1 MLTKKCINSL
11 AKEVKKINNE
21 NKNYN
26 SSELSKASI
35 KDLEK
40 LIICVGLGNYE
51 DMKETRLYNNLS
63 SAYCIALEIISNFN
77 LIETESIYLDENKYY
92 YRVEVE
98 KILKD
103 KKCLQG
109 YYINKVYSYIFNVI
123 EVDSDIKESV
133 NKMVYKMENML
144 YKKESSL
151 FYNKL
156 LKDIKEELKL
166 ENNIFYKKVEKVNN
180 KKVTKKQI
188 EKIVNSIT
196 YNL

>member
-1 MLTKKCINSL
+1 MLSKKCINSL

-77 LIETESIYLDENKYY
+77 LIETESIYQYENKYY
-92 YRVEVE
+92 YRIEVE
-98 KILKD
+98 KVLSGEN
-103 KKCLQG
+103 LQR
-109 YYINKVYSYIFNVI
+109 YYVNKAYSYIFNVI
-123 EVDSDIKESV
+123 KIDNDLKKAIDQLVDKMESV
-133 NKMVYKMENML
+133 F
-144 YKKESSL
+144 YKKESNL
-151 FYNKL
+151 FYNRVI
-156 LKDIKEELKL
+156 KDIREELKM
-166 ENNIFYKKVEKVNN
+166 ENNKFYKKVENITN
-180 KKVTKKQI
+180 KKVTKKEI

-196 YNL
+196 YTL

>member
-1 MLTKKCINSL
+1 MLSKKCINSL

-77 LIETESIYLDENKYY
+77 LIETESIYQYENKYY
-92 YRVEVE
+92 YKIEVE
-98 KILKD
+98 KVLSGEN
-103 KKCLQG
+103 LQR
-109 YYINKVYSYIFNVI
+109 YYINKAYSYIFNVI
-123 EVDSDIKESV
+123 KIDNDLKKAIDQLVDKMESV
-133 NKMVYKMENML
+133 F
-144 YKKESSL
+144 YKKESNL
-151 FYNKL
+151 FYNRVI
-156 LKDIKEELKL
+156 KDIREELKM
-166 ENNIFYKKVEKVNN
+166 ENNKFYKKVENITN

>member
-1 MLTKKCINSL
+1 MLSKKCINSL

-77 LIETESIYLDENKYY
+77 LIETESIYQYKDKYY
-92 YRVEVE
+92 YRIEVE
-98 KILKD
+98 KVLSGEN
-103 KKCLQG
+103 LQR
-109 YYINKVYSYIFNVI
+109 YYVNKAYSYIFNVI
-123 EVDSDIKESV
+123 KIDNDLKKAIDQLVDKMESV
-133 NKMVYKMENML
+133 F
-144 YKKESSL
+144 YKKESNL
-151 FYNKL
+151 FYNRVI
-156 LKDIKEELKL
+156 KDIREELKM
-166 ENNIFYKKVEKVNN
+166 ENNKFYKKVENITN

>member
-1 MLTKKCINSL
+1 MLSKKCINSL

-51 DMKETRLYNNLS
+51 DMRKTRLYNNLS
-63 SAYCIALEIISNFN
+63 SGYCIALEIISNFN
-77 LIETESIYLDENKYY
+77 LIESESIYQYEDKYY
-92 YRVEVE
+92 YRIEAE
-98 KILKD
+98 KVLSGEN
-103 KKCLQG
+103 LQR
-109 YYINKVYSYIFNVI
+109 YYVNKAYSYIFNVI
-123 EVDSDIKESV
+123 KIDNDLKKAIDQLVDKMESV
-133 NKMVYKMENML
+133 F
-144 YKKESSL
+144 YKKESNL
-151 FYNKL
+151 FYNRVI
-156 LKDIKEELKL
+156 KDIREELKM
-166 ENNIFYKKVEKVNN
+166 ENNKFYKKVENITN

>member
-1 MLTKKCINSL
+1 MLSKKCINSL

-77 LIETESIYLDENKYY
+77 LIETESIYQYENKYY
-92 YRVEVE
+92 YRIEVE
-98 KILKD
+98 KVLNGEN
-103 KKCLQG
+103 LQR
-109 YYINKVYSYIFNVI
+109 YYINKAYFYIFNVI
-123 EVDSDIKESV
+123 KIDNDLKKAIDQLVDKMESV
-133 NKMVYKMENML
+133 F
-144 YKKESSL
+144 YKKESNL
-151 FYNKL
+151 FYNRVI
-156 LKDIKEELKL
+156 KDIREELKM
-166 ENNIFYKKVEKVNN
+166 ENNKFYKKVENITN
-180 KKVTKKQI
+180 KKVTKKEI

-196 YNL
+196 YTL

>member
-1 MLTKKCINSL
+1 MLSKKCINSL

-51 DMKETRLYNNLS
+51 GMKETKLYNKLS
-63 SAYCIALEIISNFN
+63 SGYCIALEIISNYD
-77 LIETESIYLDENKYY
+77 LIETETIYQYENKYY
-92 YRVEVE
+92 YRIEVE
-98 KILKD
+98 KVLIGEN
-103 KKCLQG
+103 LQR
-109 YYINKVYSYIFNVI
+109 YYVNKAYSYIFNVI
-123 EVDSDIKESV
+123 KIDNDLKKAINQLVDKMESV
-133 NKMVYKMENML
+133 F
-144 YKKESSL
+144 YKKESNL
-151 FYNKL
+151 FYNRVI
-156 LKDIKEELKL
+156 KDIREELKM
-166 ENNIFYKKVEKVNN
+166 ENNKFYKKVENITN

-196 YNL
+196 YN

>member
-1 MLTKKCINSL
+1 MLSKKCINSL

-77 LIETESIYLDENKYY
+77 LIETESIYQYENKYY
-92 YRVEVE
+92 YRIEVE
-98 KILKD
+98 KVLSGEN
-103 KKCLQG
+103 LQR
-109 YYINKVYSYIFNVI
+109 YYVNKAYSYIFNVI
-123 EVDSDIKESV
+123 KIDNDLKKAIDQLVDKMESV
-133 NKMVYKMENML
+133 F
-144 YKKESSL
+144 YKKESNL
-151 FYNKL
+151 FYNRVI
-156 LKDIKEELKL
+156 KDIREELKM
-166 ENNIFYKKVEKVNN
+166 ENNKFYKKVENITN
-180 KKVTKKQI
+180 KKVTKKEI
-188 EKIVNSIT
+188 EKIVNSIK
-196 YNL
+196 YSL

>member
-1 MLTKKCINSL
+1 MLSKKCINSL

-77 LIETESIYLDENKYY
+77 LIETESIYQYKDKYY
-92 YRVEVE
+92 YRIEIE
-98 KILKD
+98 KVLSGEN
-103 KKCLQG
+103 LQR
-109 YYINKVYSYIFNVI
+109 YYVNKAYSYIFNVI
-123 EVDSDIKESV
+123 KIDNDLKRAIDQLVDKMESV
-133 NKMVYKMENML
+133 F
-144 YKKESSL
+144 YKKESNL
-151 FYNKL
+151 FYNRVI
-156 LKDIKEELKL
+156 KDIREELKM
-166 ENNIFYKKVEKVNN
+166 ENNKFYKKVENITN

>member
-1 MLTKKCINSL
+1 MLSKKCINSL

-77 LIETESIYLDENKYY
+77 LIETESIYQYENKYY
-92 YRVEVE
+92 YRIEVE
-98 KILKD
+98 KVLSGEN
-103 KKCLQG
+103 LQR
-109 YYINKVYSYIFNVI
+109 YYINKAYSYIFNVI
-123 EVDSDIKESV
+123 KIDNDLKKAIDQLVDKMESV
-133 NKMVYKMENML
+133 F
-144 YKKESSL
+144 YKKESNL
-151 FYNKL
+151 FYNRVI
-156 LKDIKEELKL
+156 KDIREELKM
-166 ENNIFYKKVEKVNN
+166 ENNKFYKKVENITN

-188 EKIVNSIT
+188 EKIVNSIE
-196 YNL
+196 YSL

>member
-1 MLTKKCINSL
+1 MLSKKCINSL

-77 LIETESIYLDENKYY
+77 LIETESIYQYKDKYY
-92 YRVEVE
+92 YRIEVE
-98 KILKD
+98 KVLSGEN
-103 KKCLQG
+103 LQR
-109 YYINKVYSYIFNVI
+109 YYINKAYSYIFNVI
-123 EVDSDIKESV
+123 KIDNDLKKAIDQLVDKMESV
-133 NKMVYKMENML
+133 F
-144 YKKESSL
+144 YKKESNL
-151 FYNKL
+151 FYNRVI
-156 LKDIKEELKL
+156 KDIREELKM
-166 ENNIFYKKVEKVNN
+166 ENNKFYKKVENITN

>member
-1 MLTKKCINSL
+1 MLSKKCINSL

-77 LIETESIYLDENKYY
+77 LIETESIYQYENKYY
-92 YRVEVE
+92 YRIEVE
-98 KILKD
+98 KVLSGEN
-103 KKCLQG
+103 LQR
-109 YYINKVYSYIFNVI
+109 YYINKAYSYIFNVI
-123 EVDSDIKESV
+123 KIDNDLKKAIDQLVDKMESV
-133 NKMVYKMENML
+133 F
-144 YKKESSL
+144 YKKESNL
-151 FYNKL
+151 FYNRVI
-156 LKDIKEELKL
+156 KDIREELKM
-166 ENNIFYKKVEKVNN
+166 ENNKFYKKVENITN
-180 KKVTKKQI
+180 KKVTKKEI

-196 YNL
+196 YTL

>member
-1 MLTKKCINSL
+1 MLSKKCINSL

-77 LIETESIYLDENKYY
+77 LIETESIYQYENKYY
-92 YRVEVE
+92 YRIEVE
-98 KILKD
+98 KVLSGEN
-103 KKCLQG
+103 LQR
-109 YYINKVYSYIFNVI
+109 YYVNKAYSYIFNVI
-123 EVDSDIKESV
+123 KIDNDLKKAIDQLVDKMESV
-133 NKMVYKMENML
+133 F
-144 YKKESSL
+144 YKKESNL
-151 FYNKL
+151 FYNRVI
-156 LKDIKEELKL
+156 KDIREELKM
-166 ENNIFYKKVEKVNN
+166 ENNKFYKKVENITN

-196 YNL
+196 YTL